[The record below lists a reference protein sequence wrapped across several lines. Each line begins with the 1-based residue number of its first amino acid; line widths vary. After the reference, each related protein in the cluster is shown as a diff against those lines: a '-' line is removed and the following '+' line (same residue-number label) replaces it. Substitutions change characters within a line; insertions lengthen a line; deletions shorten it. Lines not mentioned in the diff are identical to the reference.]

1 MGDVLVILVLSVLS
15 GMAITYLKENKDS
28 CNGNCTSCKG
38 TCPLSEDL
46 KKAREN
52 IKSERK
58 GAVKK

>member
-52 IKSERK
+52 IKDQ
-58 GAVKK
+58 KKR